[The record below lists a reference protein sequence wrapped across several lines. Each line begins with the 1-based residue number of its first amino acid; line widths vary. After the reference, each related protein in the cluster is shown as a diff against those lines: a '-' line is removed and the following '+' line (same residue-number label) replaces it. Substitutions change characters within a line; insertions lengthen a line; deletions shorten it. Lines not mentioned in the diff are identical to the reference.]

1 MSKCL
6 IRATFPI
13 TAAQQSV
20 TKSDGRPPR
29 RASRFHRSG
38 DNVREVDRMLGETA
52 APLQQTLKAAIGCRG
67 VGLHSGRRV
76 AMSLLPAAAGTGIV
90 IRRTDLSVEIRANWI
105 NAVESARCTTL
116 SDGEGT
122 SVGTVEHLMAALA
135 GAEIDNAVVE
145 LDGPEVP
152 IMDGSAAP
160 FVFLIECAGIV
171 EQDAPRRAIEV
182 LKSVSVVADGAMTVL
197 SPDHRFSMSFEID
210 FESSLIRRQVKSV
223 VVDVGAFKSELS
235 RARTFGL
242 LDEVSRLREAG
253 LARGGSL
260 DNVIVV
266 NGDQV
271 LNTGGLRYDDEFVR
285 HKMLDAVGDLYLA
298 GAPIIGHFRGV
309 RSGHAHTRRLL
320 AGLFADPEAW
330 GYAAPA
336 PTFRPVAVD
345 QPEVGARVRA

>member
-1 MSKCL
+1 
-6 IRATFPI
+6 
-13 TAAQQSV
+13 
-20 TKSDGRPPR
+20 
-29 RASRFHRSG
+29 
-38 DNVREVDRMLGETA
+38 MLGEIT
-52 APLQQTLKAAIGCRG
+52 APLQKTLKTVIGCRG

-76 AMSLLPAAAGTGIV
+76 AMNLLPAAPGAGIV
-90 IRRTDLSVEIRANWI
+90 FRRTDAGVEILANWI
-105 NAVESARCTTL
+105 NAVESARCTAL

-135 GAEIDNAVVE
+135 GTEIDNAIVE

-182 LKSVSVVADGAMTVL
+182 LKPISVVADGAMAVL

-210 FESSLIRRQVKSV
+210 FESSLIRRQGMSV
-223 VVDVGAFKSELS
+223 AIDADTFKSELS

-242 LDEVSRLREAG
+242 LDEVARLREAG

-266 NGDQV
+266 SGDRV
-271 LNTGGLRYDDEFVR
+271 LNSGGLRYDNEFVR

-320 AGLFADPEAW
+320 TALFADPEAW
-330 GYAAPA
+330 DYTTPV
-336 PTFRPVAVD
+336 PTFRPVALD
-345 QPEVGARVRA
+345 QPDERARVRA